1 MSAGSV
7 LAGIIAMVAAAVP
20 IAAWGQPAQF
30 PSQISPEDS
39 VDLLRAARASQ
50 DAFERLRRHRLPET
64 WSSGGG
70 YCDERVGR
78 FCLTFGGGHD
88 SWEPPPED
96 EEVVAARDKLIEGL
110 GGAAGLIPGDGWI
123 AGQRV
128 RYLVE
133 ARRFDEAVAAAA
145 ECRAADWWCAALSGF
160 ASHYAARPLQA
171 DSAFDAALAAMDDE
185 QRARWTDLTMILD
198 LRSARTYR
206 RLADDERQRFE
217 ARFWRLAD
225 PLYTRPGN
233 ELRSEHL
240 SRHVWDALQDRAES
254 TEGIRW
260 GYDLRE
266 IVIRYGWPSGW
277 ERVRSSGI
285 PLVPQPMVT
294 HYGGAPQYLLPPS
307 HALLDETGTAGVW
320 DVEEPRARTGYNIP
334 LADSVARW
342 FTPLAHQVAV
352 FRRPDAAIV
361 VAGYELPADSVPEDT
376 EVVAGLVVT
385 PTVDMELPPAI
396 ETADDAGLTGSMAVV
411 AEARP
416 MLMSLEVVVPG
427 EKRIARAR
435 YGLDIAPL
443 RPGLIALSDLLLLRD
458 PHPLPDSLARA
469 IPLARGSGAVRP
481 GEQIG
486 VYWEVYGVSAEATPS
501 LVMSLRLTPRQTGA
515 IRRLAESIGLLRRS
529 EPIRL
534 RWEESVVP
542 GPYMGR
548 SLSIQIPEI
557 SPGEYALELS
567 VEVPGREPL
576 VVRRAID
583 VVD

>member
-1 MSAGSV
+1 
-7 LAGIIAMVAAAVP
+7 
-20 IAAWGQPAQF
+20 
-30 PSQISPEDS
+30 
-39 VDLLRAARASQ
+39 
-50 DAFERLRRHRLPET
+50 
-64 WSSGGG
+64 
-70 YCDERVGR
+70 
-78 FCLTFGGGHD
+78 
-88 SWEPPPED
+88 
-96 EEVVAARDKLIEGL
+96 
-110 GGAAGLIPGDGWI
+110 
-123 AGQRV
+123 
-128 RYLVE
+128 
-133 ARRFDEAVAAAA
+133 
-145 ECRAADWWCAALSGF
+145 
-160 ASHYAARPLQA
+160 
-171 DSAFDAALAAMDDE
+171 
-185 QRARWTDLTMILD
+185 
-198 LRSARTYR
+198 
-206 RLADDERQRFE
+206 
-217 ARFWRLAD
+217 
-225 PLYTRPGN
+225 
-233 ELRSEHL
+233 
-240 SRHVWDALQDRAES
+240 
-254 TEGIRW
+254 
-260 GYDLRE
+260 
-266 IVIRYGWPSGW
+266 
-277 ERVRSSGI
+277 
-285 PLVPQPMVT
+285 
-294 HYGGAPQYLLPPS
+294 
-307 HALLDETGTAGVW
+307 
-320 DVEEPRARTGYNIP
+320 
-334 LADSVARW
+334 
-342 FTPLAHQVAV
+342 
-352 FRRPDAAIV
+352 
-361 VAGYELPADSVPEDT
+361 
-376 EVVAGLVVT
+376 
-385 PTVDMELPPAI
+385 
-396 ETADDAGLTGSMAVV
+396 
-411 AEARP
+411 